1 MARPVRLCLAGE
13 GAQGFSHFASLSETP
28 GVGVVTLCGGVAA
41 DAQRFAEERGIPH
54 WSLDLAE
61 CLQQVSSCAVLYI
74 LRRGG
79 SSACVYIGQMPPQS
93 ARG

>member
-41 DAQRFAEERGIPH
+41 GVP
-54 WSLDLAE
+54 
-61 CLQQVSSCAVLYI
+61 
-74 LRRGG
+74 G
-79 SSACVYIGQMPPQS
+79 
-93 ARG
+93 